1 MKIGEYNVID
11 KIGEGG
17 FGEVFTVE
25 KTVIHML
32 LRYAQVRI
40 PKI

>member
-1 MKIGEYNVID
+1 MKYGEYNVVD

-17 FGEVFTVE
+17 FGEVFTVK

-32 LRYAQVRI
+32 LKYAQV
-40 PKI
+40 PMAKI